1 MKKKFKWKAGAAM
14 RSALSTLA
22 GRRKRFDR
30 AGKQLLGACAGNIFP
45 ADLYFI
51 ATCNRALQNFDAF
64 RMAMKA
70 DYYSTSMILLRVQLD
85 SVLRCYGLTQ
95 TEDPHATA
103 QQVLQGVKLSSLPDK
118 HGKQMKDFYLV
129 ELFCKLAEANKVI
142 KHIYELSSSYVHLS
156 DSAIH
161 HVLGRAKLIATGEH
175 GFFVGSAEPDVP
187 MLAKLQLVQAFEKVT
202 DVFFDLGLSWTT
214 IRGQF
219 GNVDDLIEQYG
230 PKS

>member
-14 RSALSTLA
+14 RSALNTLA
-22 GRRKRFDR
+22 SRRKLFDR
-30 AGKQLLGACAGNIFP
+30 AGKQLLGACAGKIFP

-103 QQVLQGVKLSSLPDK
+103 QQILQGVKLSGLPDK

-142 KHIYELSSSYVHLS
+142 KHIYKLSSSYVHLS

-161 HVLGRAKLIATGEH
+161 HVLGQAKPIATGAH
-175 GFFVGSAEPDVP
+175 GFFIGSAEPDVP

-202 DVFFDLGLSWTT
+202 DVFFDLALNWTT
-214 IRGQF
+214 TRGQF
-219 GNVDDLIEQYG
+219 GNVDDLIEEYG